1 MLALSPVVPYL
12 FWVRPWFYKS
22 CGHIYASAPGAGHGP
37 GGDYQRSRSGQASPR
52 TDDSMGDGFQFLDI
66 ILFAAIAAF
75 FVLRL
80 RGVLGKR
87 TGHDKRRAD
96 PFGSREGSED
106 EDDNKVISL
115 PDRSQGARAEETA
128 EEGTEAA
135 EETAATPLAAGLYQ
149 VKRADRSFDEDG
161 FIDGARTAFEWV
173 IAAFAQ
179 GDAKTLRPLLSN
191 DVYSDF
197 SGAIEERESAGQVL
211 ETTLVGITEAQIIE
225 AELQGRTAFVTIKFV
240 SEQVKVVR
248 DSDGEVVEG
257 DANHVTKITDIWTF
271 ARNTR
276 SRDPDWTLVATRS
289 PN

>member
-1 MLALSPVVPYL
+1 
-12 FWVRPWFYKS
+12 
-22 CGHIYASAPGAGHGP
+22 
-37 GGDYQRSRSGQASPR
+37 
-52 TDDSMGDGFQFLDI
+52 MGNGFQFLDI

-87 TGHDKRRAD
+87 TGHDKRSAD
-96 PFGSREGSED
+96 PFGKRERAED
-106 EDDNKVISL
+106 EEGKVITL
-115 PDRSQGARAEETA
+115 PDRSKSAGAEETA
-128 EEGTEAA
+128 EEDAEESAEEAA
-135 EETAATPLAAGLYQ
+135 EAEAAATPLAAGLHQ
-149 VKRADRSFDEDG
+149 VKRADKSFDEGG

-173 IAAFAQ
+173 IDAFAQ

-191 DVYSDF
+191 DVYGDF
-197 SGAIEERESAGQVL
+197 SGAIKEREAAGQVL

-240 SEQVKVVR
+240 SEQVNVVR

>member
-1 MLALSPVVPYL
+1 M
-12 FWVRPWFYKS
+12 
-22 CGHIYASAPGAGHGP
+22 
-37 GGDYQRSRSGQASPR
+37 
-52 TDDSMGDGFQFLDI
+52 MGDGFQFLDI

-87 TGHDKRRAD
+87 TGHDKPTAD
-96 PFGSREGSED
+96 PFGSREKAEG
-106 EDDNKVISL
+106 EDDTVISL
-115 PDRSQGARAEETA
+115 PDRNKNASAEETA
-128 EEGTEAA
+128 DEDAGPAEEIAESTED
-135 EETAATPLAAGLYQ
+135 ETAATPLAANLRQ
-149 VKRADRSFDEDG
+149 VKRADKSFDEDE
-161 FIDGARTAFEWV
+161 FVNGAQTAFEWV
-173 IAAFAQ
+173 IDAFAK

-191 DVYSDF
+191 DVYGDF
-197 SGAIEERESAGQVL
+197 SGAIEERENAGQML
-211 ETTLVGITEAQIIE
+211 ETTLVGITEARIIE

-240 SEQVKVVR
+240 SEQVNVVR

-257 DANHVTKITDIWTF
+257 DPNHVTKITDIWTF

>member
-1 MLALSPVVPYL
+1 
-12 FWVRPWFYKS
+12 
-22 CGHIYASAPGAGHGP
+22 
-37 GGDYQRSRSGQASPR
+37 
-52 TDDSMGDGFQFLDI
+52 MGDGFQFLDI

-87 TGHDKRRAD
+87 TGHDKRNADSSGARERA
-96 PFGSREGSED
+96 ED
-106 EDDNKVISL
+106 EDDKVIPL
-115 PDRSQGARAEETA
+115 PDRSKSKRAEETA
-128 EEGTEAA
+128 EEDAEDAGEAA
-135 EETAATPLAAGLYQ
+135 EAEADATPLAAGLHQ
-149 VKRADRSFDEDG
+149 VKRADKSFDADG

-173 IAAFAQ
+173 IDAFAQ

-191 DVYSDF
+191 DVYGDF
-197 SGAIEERESAGQVL
+197 AGAIEERENAGQVL

-240 SEQVKVVR
+240 SEQVNVVR

-257 DANHVTKITDIWTF
+257 DPNHATKVTDIWTF

>member
-1 MLALSPVVPYL
+1 
-12 FWVRPWFYKS
+12 
-22 CGHIYASAPGAGHGP
+22 
-37 GGDYQRSRSGQASPR
+37 
-52 TDDSMGDGFQFLDI
+52 MGDGFQFLDI
-66 ILFAAIAAF
+66 ILFGAIAAF

-87 TGHDKRRAD
+87 TGHDKPTAD
-96 PFGSREGSED
+96 PFSPREKAED
-106 EDDNKVISL
+106 EDDKVIAL
-115 PDRSQGARAEETA
+115 PDRGKNGRAEETA
-128 EEGTEAA
+128 EEDAGAAEDVAEPLEGEAA
-135 EETAATPLAAGLYQ
+135 TTPLVASLRQ
-149 VKRADRSFDEDG
+149 VKRADKSFDEDE
-161 FIDGARTAFEWV
+161 FVIGARTAFEWV
-173 IAAFAQ
+173 IDAFAQ

-191 DVYSDF
+191 DVYGDF
-197 SGAIEERESAGQVL
+197 SGAIEERENAGQSL

-240 SEQVKVVR
+240 SEQVNVVR

-257 DANHVTKITDIWTF
+257 DPSHATKITDIWTF

>member
-1 MLALSPVVPYL
+1 MDEGSSL
-12 FWVRPWFYKS
+12 
-22 CGHIYASAPGAGHGP
+22 IN
-37 GGDYQRSRSGQASPR
+37 
-52 TDDSMGDGFQFLDI
+52 I

-87 TGHDKRRAD
+87 TGHDKRKAD
-96 PFGSREGSED
+96 PFSPRETAED
-106 EDDNKVISL
+106 EDDKVISL
-115 PDRSQGARAEETA
+115 PDRSKGAGAEETA
-128 EEGTEAA
+128 EQAA
-135 EETAATPLAAGLYQ
+135 EATADADAAASPLAAGLHQ
-149 VKRADRSFDEDG
+149 VKRADKSFDEDQ
-161 FIDGARTAFEWV
+161 FVEGARTAFEWV
-173 IAAFAQ
+173 IDAFAQ

-191 DVYSDF
+191 DVYGDF
-197 SGAIEERESAGQVL
+197 SGAIAERESAGQVL
-211 ETTLVGITEAQIIE
+211 ETTLVGITDAQIIE

-240 SEQVKVVR
+240 SEQVNVVR

-257 DANHVTKITDIWTF
+257 DPNHGTKITDIWTF